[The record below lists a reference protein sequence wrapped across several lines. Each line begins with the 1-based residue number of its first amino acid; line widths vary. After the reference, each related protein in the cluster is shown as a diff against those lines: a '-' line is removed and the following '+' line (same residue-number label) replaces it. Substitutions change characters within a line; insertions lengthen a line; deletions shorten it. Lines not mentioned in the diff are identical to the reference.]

1 MSKEFKYKN
10 GFVGTVSDA
19 VAAILEK
26 KGEGKV
32 VGTAPV
38 VEKKEDT
45 KK

>member
-32 VGTAPV
+32 VGTAEPAKAPEV
-38 VEKKEDT
+38 KK
-45 KK
+45 